1 MASMINDARAISS
14 TGTAEQTE
22 VSEGMRLARYC
33 ALEEVLGLVFGV
45 MTVAWIV
52 LSIAKLVL

>member
-1 MASMINDARAISS
+1 MGSMINDARLTST

-22 VSEGMRLARYC
+22 ESEGMRLARYR
-33 ALEEVLGLVFGV
+33 ALDEVPGLIFGV

-52 LSIAKLVL
+52 LSFAKLSL